1 MQISDIHVQNG
12 TEWAKKAAGREA
24 STHTKK
30 EKASKVIHDKVSISA
45 DAGKSNSAEALVKAR
60 ANVLPEIREE
70 KITVAKER
78 IESGY
83 YNSPEFS
90 KELAERLVE
99 G

>member
-1 MQISDIHVQNG
+1 MQISDIYVQSG
-12 TEWAKKAAGREA
+12 AEWAKKAPVGESSAHA
-24 STHTKK
+24 KK
-30 EKASKVIHDKVSISA
+30 ENASKATHDKVSISI
-45 DAGKSNSAEALVKAR
+45 DAGKSNSAEALVRAR
-60 ANVLPEIREE
+60 ANALPEIREE

-90 KELAERLVE
+90 KELANCLAE